1 MKFSRHHDF
10 KARKHVFSNTNLPGY
25 RNYLLGVII
34 VAPVLESTGGFV
46 VVQPEAKTS
55 NKPDTKS
62 KIRLL
67 ILVAIKEL
75 CLF

>member
-1 MKFSRHHDF
+1 MSGNLSPGKINHH
-10 KARKHVFSNTNLPGY
+10 
-25 RNYLLGVII
+25 LLGVII

-55 NKPDTKS
+55 NNPDTKS